1 VIQLIQEAPSSRS
14 GEQAGR
20 VLVQHAPFL
29 IIETL
34 RTVLDAWCSND
45 ECRRA
50 AEMTTLAV
58 DLFHG
63 TAHLG
68 PTGVP
73 VFAEFLANVREIEGT
88 GDYYSY
94 LALEQALSGAGYG
107 TPS

>member
-1 VIQLIQEAPSSRS
+1 MTQLIRDAGSWRS

-29 IIETL
+29 TIDAL
-34 RTVLDAWCSND
+34 RTVLDAWCEN
-45 ECRRA
+45 EQCRKA

-58 DLFHG
+58 YLFHV

-68 PTGVP
+68 QTRAP
-73 VFAEFLANVREIEGT
+73 VFGKFLSDVREIEGT

-94 LALEQALSGAGYG
+94 PALEQALSDAGYA
-107 TPS
+107 PSA